1 MNQVIGRN
9 TVTGTLSGM
18 QLQGSPRNLE
28 PFSLGNH
35 VSSNSVVNNSIL
47 NGIAS
52 AQNNVEAAYYS

>member
-28 PFSLGNH
+28 PFNLGNH

-52 AQNNVEAAYYS
+52 A